1 MHNSRMSHREHTDHR
16 AQLAVLHTK
25 LIGWLVNDAYPR
37 WAQYGIDPK
46 NGGFIE
52 ALGQNGLGLPHP
64 RRARVHPP
72 QIFAFWQAQAL
83 GWRGDG
89 TGSVPPGV
97 EYLTVHYSPRHG
109 LLRPPALLPPT
120 A

>member
-52 ALGQNGLGLPHP
+52 GLGQKGLGVPHP
-64 RRARVHPP
+64 RRGRGYSPP
-72 QIFAFWQAQAL
+72 LFSFWEAPAL
-83 GWRGDG
+83 GWGGGVTGGVRRGVGDVTCYYCRRG
-89 TGSVPPGV
+89 
-97 EYLTVHYSPRHG
+97 G
-109 LLRPPALLPPT
+109 LRWP
-120 A
+120 